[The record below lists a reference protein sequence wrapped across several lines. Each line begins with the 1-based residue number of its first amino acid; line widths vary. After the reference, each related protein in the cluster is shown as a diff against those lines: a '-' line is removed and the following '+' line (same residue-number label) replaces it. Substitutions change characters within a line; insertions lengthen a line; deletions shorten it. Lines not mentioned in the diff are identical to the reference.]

1 LIWLYYVL
9 GQELQYQHKLEIIS
23 LFISIRKFIQ
33 ISSLNLM
40 SLMKF
45 EAPWGTAQR
54 KRQM

>member
-1 LIWLYYVL
+1 VL

-45 EAPWGTAQR
+45 EAPWGLAQR